1 MISEVWLLINR
12 MTPRHWYQLL
22 HKIHEWI
29 PVGQATLPN
38 TPCRIWVARRWRHI
52 SNVNKWRIMF
62 RGVTSAHCF
71 LSSACYCMNCDGWE
85 LLQTCITG
93 GNRGRQN
100 FMVTGI
106 VLVAKRQEQYVV
118 SKQLVKTH
126 YNRLYGHSLINYN
139 NQFFV
144 FIFSLF

>member
-1 MISEVWLLINR
+1 
-12 MTPRHWYQLL
+12 
-22 HKIHEWI
+22 
-29 PVGQATLPN
+29 
-38 TPCRIWVARRWRHI
+38 
-52 SNVNKWRIMF
+52 MF

-126 YNRLYGHSLINYN
+126 YNRLYGHSLKIILLCQSSTGFQVIGLSKKQNFYSGLKDRIAAPIPDIGK
-139 NQFFV
+139 QSIPQQLCETEVARAGGFTSV
-144 FIFSLF
+144 QLS